1 MVWLILRHR
10 PHHLLTIS
18 KRGKKMKQKDVEG
31 NEIEADEDED
41 ILVVKEV
48 VHIEDGKHTGHIT
61 NMIREVRADF
71 DYLDIYVQ
79 LDDVEGDVS
88 IKTGFPAGISE
99 KSTFGKFLISAGIDH
114 QAGDKVSLKDVKARL
129 IGRTIA
135 FQTYTEN
142 DFSNIMNKTIK
153 FED

>member
-1 MVWLILRHR
+1 MA
-10 PHHLLTIS
+10 
-18 KRGKKMKQKDVEG
+18 KQKDVEG
-31 NEIEADEDED
+31 KDIEAEADEDND
-41 ILVVKEV
+41 ILVVKKV
-48 VHIEDGKHTGHIT
+48 VSIEDGKHTGHIT
-61 NMIREVRADF
+61 NIIRELRKDF
-71 DYLDIYVQ
+71 DYIDMYVE
-79 LDDVEGDVS
+79 LDDMEGDTS

-114 QAGDKVSLKDVKARL
+114 EAGDRVSLKDVKARL
-129 IGRTIA
+129 IGRTIT

>member
-1 MVWLILRHR
+1 MNKQHNLE
-10 PHHLLTIS
+10 
-18 KRGKKMKQKDVEG
+18 GKEVD
-31 NEIEADEDED
+31 ADADDD

-48 VHIEDGKHTGHIT
+48 IHIDDGKHTGHIT

-71 DYLDIYVQ
+71 DYIDIYVE
-79 LDDVEGDVS
+79 LDDVEGQVS

-99 KSTFGKFLISAGIDH
+99 KSTFGKFLISAGMDYK
-114 QAGDKVSLKDVKARL
+114 AGDNVSLKDVKAQL
-129 IGRTIA
+129 IGRTVV

>member
-1 MVWLILRHR
+1 
-10 PHHLLTIS
+10 
-18 KRGKKMKQKDVEG
+18 MKQKDVEG
-31 NEIEADEDED
+31 KDIEADEDKD

-48 VHIEDGKHTGHIT
+48 VHIEDGKHKGHIT
-61 NMIREVRADF
+61 NLIREVRADF
-71 DYLDIYVQ
+71 DYIDIYVE
-79 LDDVEGDVS
+79 LDDIDGDVS

-114 QAGDKVSLKDVKARL
+114 QARDKVSLKDVKARL
-129 IGRTIA
+129 IGRTIS
-135 FQTYTEN
+135 FKTYTEN

>member
-1 MVWLILRHR
+1 
-10 PHHLLTIS
+10 
-18 KRGKKMKQKDVEG
+18 MKQKDVEG
-31 NEIEADEDED
+31 KDIEPEADEDDD

-48 VHIEDGKHTGHIT
+48 IHIEDGRHEGHIT

-71 DYLDIYVQ
+71 DYIDIYVE
-79 LDDVEGDVS
+79 LDDIDEDIS

-99 KSTFGKFLISAGIDH
+99 KSTFGKFLISAGLEH
-114 QAGDKVSLKDVKARL
+114 KPKDKVSLKDVKARL
-129 IGRTIA
+129 IGRTIS

>member
-1 MVWLILRHR
+1 
-10 PHHLLTIS
+10 
-18 KRGKKMKQKDVEG
+18 MKQKDVEG
-31 NEIEADEDED
+31 KDIDADADDD
-41 ILVVKEV
+41 ILVVKGV

-61 NMIREVRADF
+61 NMIREVRKDF
-71 DYLDIYVQ
+71 DYIDIYVA
-79 LDDVEGDVS
+79 LDDMEGDTS

-99 KSTFGKFLISAGIDH
+99 KSTFGKFLISSGIDH
-114 QAGDKVSLKDVKARL
+114 KEGDRVSLKDVKARL
-129 IGRTIA
+129 IGRTIT

>member
-1 MVWLILRHR
+1 MA
-10 PHHLLTIS
+10 
-18 KRGKKMKQKDVEG
+18 QKNIEG
-31 NEIEADEDED
+31 NEVDADADKD

-48 VHIEDGKHTGHIT
+48 IHIEDGKHTGHIT
-61 NMIREVRADF
+61 NMIREVRKDF
-71 DYLDIYVQ
+71 DYIDIYVE
-79 LDDVEGDVS
+79 LDDIEGQIS
-88 IKTGFPAGISE
+88 IKTGFPAGVSE

-114 QAGDKVSLKDVKARL
+114 QAGDKISLKDVKARL
-129 IGRTIA
+129 IGRTIV

>member
-1 MVWLILRHR
+1 MSKQTDIEG
-10 PHHLLTIS
+10 TI
-18 KRGKKMKQKDVEG
+18 KEA
-31 NEIEADEDED
+31 EADDD

-48 VHIEDGKHTGHIT
+48 IHIEDGKHEGHIT

-71 DYLDIYVQ
+71 DYIDIYVD
-79 LDDVEGDVS
+79 LDDMKGDVS

-99 KSTFGKFLISAGIDH
+99 KSTFGKFLISAGIEH
-114 QAGDKVSLKDVKARL
+114 QPNDKISLKDVKARL
-129 IGRTIA
+129 IGRTIS
-135 FQTYTEN
+135 FQTYTDG

>member
-1 MVWLILRHR
+1 
-10 PHHLLTIS
+10 
-18 KRGKKMKQKDVEG
+18 MKQKDVEG
-31 NEIEADEDED
+31 KDIEPEADVDEED

-71 DYLDIYVQ
+71 DYIDIYVA
-79 LDDVEGDVS
+79 LDDIAEDIS

-99 KSTFGKFLISAGIDH
+99 KSTFGKFLISAGIDYV
-114 QAGDKVSLKDVKARL
+114 AGDKVSLKDIKARL
-129 IGRTIA
+129 TGRTIS

>member
-1 MVWLILRHR
+1 
-10 PHHLLTIS
+10 
-18 KRGKKMKQKDVEG
+18 MKQKDVEG
-31 NEIEADEDED
+31 KDIEADEDED

-48 VHIEDGKHTGHIT
+48 VHIEDGKHKGHIT
-61 NMIREVRADF
+61 NLIREVRADF
-71 DYLDIYVQ
+71 DYIDIYVE
-79 LDDVEGDVS
+79 LDDIDGDVS

-114 QAGDKVSLKDVKARL
+114 QARDKVSLKDVKARL
-129 IGRTIA
+129 IGRTIS
-135 FQTYTEN
+135 FKTYTEN

>member
-1 MVWLILRHR
+1 MN
-10 PHHLLTIS
+10 
-18 KRGKKMKQKDVEG
+18 KQKNIEG
-31 NEIEADEDED
+31 KDTDADEDED

-48 VHIEDGKHTGHIT
+48 IHIEDGKHKGHIT
-61 NMIREVRADF
+61 NMIREVRKDF
-71 DYLDIYVQ
+71 DYIDIYVE
-79 LDDVEGDVS
+79 LDDIDEDIS

-99 KSTFGKFLISAGIDH
+99 KSTFGKFLISAGINH
-114 QAGDKVSLKDVKARL
+114 QAGDKVSLKDVKTRL
-129 IGRTIA
+129 IGRTIS